1 MVAAM
6 QSIDTGIMSEPTV
19 DYRNRPVVFRTQAE
33 PDPRKHR
40 RPIRVLA
47 TITLVIAA
55 LAGATGLAYG
65 GSAVWSVV
73 GPKAPAN
80 EPAPLWLPEPQ
91 PVVNK
96 PDGGLDRS
104 ESNTERAGTPSTA
117 NSESGDGRS
126 GGRGGAATTS
136 SGSGTVGGSGR
147 SPGGPGGG
155 SGNQAENDGSLGG
168 SHGGSGHN

>member
-1 MVAAM
+1 
-6 QSIDTGIMSEPTV
+6 MSEPTV
-19 DYRNRPVVFRTQAE
+19 DYRNRPVVFQTQAE
-33 PDPRKHR
+33 PEPRKQR
-40 RPIRVLA
+40 RPVRVLA

-104 ESNTERAGTPSTA
+104 GSNTARAGTSSTA
-117 NSESGDGRS
+117 HSEPGDDR
-126 GGRGGAATTS
+126 GGGSGGAATTN

-147 SPGGPGGG
+147 SPGGPGDDPGGHPDDGGG
-155 SGNQAENDGSLGG
+155 SGG
-168 SHGGSGHN
+168 SHGVSGHN

>member
-1 MVAAM
+1 M
-6 QSIDTGIMSEPTV
+6 QSIDTGNMSEPTV
-19 DYRNRPVVFRTQAE
+19 DYRNRPVVFQTQAE
-33 PDPRKHR
+33 PEPRKHR

-65 GSAVWSVV
+65 GSAVWSIV

-96 PDGGLDRS
+96 PDGGFDRS
-104 ESNTERAGTPSTA
+104 ESNTGRTGTSSTA
-117 NSESGDGRS
+117 NSEPGDD
-126 GGRGGAATTS
+126 RGGGPGGVATTG
-136 SGSGTVGGSGR
+136 SGSGTGGGSGR
-147 SPGGPGGG
+147 SPGGPGDNSGSQAQSGG
-155 SGNQAENDGSLGG
+155 NPSG